1 MHAINRIK
9 KTTLLLLLLLN
20 SAVLLAQDIPSI
32 KIKDLQ
38 TIIAQS
44 NKPLVINF
52 WATFCQPCI
61 EEMPQFMA
69 LTKKYAKDSVQLLL
83 VSLDMQDDYPV
94 KVKAFVKKRKITANR
109 MLWLNETNADYFC
122 PKIDTTWSGSIPASL
137 FINNATGYRKF
148 TESELS
154 ADELEKEIMAIL
166 PKK

>member
-1 MHAINRIK
+1 MDLCLRIK
-9 KTTLLLLLLLN
+9 KIPLLV
-20 SAVLLAQDIPSI
+20 VLLFSSAMVLSQEVKPV
-32 KIKDLQ
+32 KITELQ

-44 NKPLVINF
+44 KQPLVINF
-52 WATFCQPCI
+52 WATFCKPCI

-69 LTKKYAKDSVQLLL
+69 LTQKYKQDSVQLLL
-83 VSLDMQDDYPV
+83 VSLDMQDDYPEQV
-94 KVKAFVKKRKITANR
+94 QAFVKKRKITASAL
-109 MLWLNETNADYFC
+109 LWLNETNADYFC

-154 ADELEKEIMAIL
+154 ADELDKEIKAIL